1 MYSIR
6 RKARRRA
13 SGDRGSRGLGVRTV
27 LVAVLVGTLLTIPA
41 MSGADPGLPG
51 ASVSVCQVTGSA
63 SAPSYAQVNVAVDQ
77 VAAYI
82 NQFPGSFA
90 GTCPAPGTGG
100 SGGGGGAGGG
110 GNLPGAGV
118 AVCNV
123 AVSGGAF
130 SFVNVNIAVDR
141 LAAYLN
147 QHPGSFAGTCPA
159 GSGTGSGSGSG
170 NSPNGALVVCRVTG
184 GINAPSFAQVAVA
197 VDQLAAYL
205 NRNPGTFVGG
215 CPTTGDPNGNPGL
228 VPAGFLTICRV
239 TGSAATPY
247 AALTVAASR
256 IGVFLNQAGTILPAP
271 AGGCPTSVNSNT
283 SSGNG
288 GSGNGGNGGGGSGGG
303 SGSGS
308 GGGSGSSEAGSLSTP
323 SSTTV
328 GTAAT
333 VVVKTTPNTVVTARG
348 AGVKG
353 AAKSNKKGRAV
364 IRIKPTKRGLIQVRA
379 AGGKIVKRIGVTS
392 VTTSAKYLTG

>member
-1 MYSIR
+1 MTGS
-6 RKARRRA
+6 A
-13 SGDRGSRGLGVRTV
+13 SAPSYAQVDVAVDQVAAYINQFPGSFAGTCPAPGTGGGGGGGGAGGTPIATV
-27 LVAVLVGTLLTIPA
+27 L
-41 MSGADPGLPG
+41 
-51 ASVSVCQVTGSA
+51 VCQVTGSA
-63 SAPSYAQVNVAVDQ
+63 SAPSYAQVDVAVDQ

-82 NQFPGSFA
+82 SQFPGSFA

-184 GINAPSFAQVAVA
+184 GINAPRFAQVAVA

-205 NRNPGTFVGG
+205 NRNSGTFVGG

-271 AGGCPTSVNSNT
+271 AGGCPTSVDSDT

-288 GSGNGGNGGGGSGGG
+288 GGGGSDSG

-308 GGGSGSSEAGSLSTP
+308 GSGSSETGSLSAP

-392 VTTSAKYLTG
+392 VTTSAKHLTG